1 MACTQK
7 YVDYVVEQINNAGL
21 IEGKKMFG
29 GYSMYSDGILFAL
42 ICDNKIFVKPTEG
55 GRKFIKDVVEAPAF
69 KGAKLSFLIGDK
81 IEDREW
87 ISTLVRI
94 TREELPVPKPKK
106 KKSKK

>member
-42 ICDNKIFVKPTEG
+42 INDDKLFVKPTEG

-69 KGAKLSFLIGDK
+69 KGAKLSFLIGEK
-81 IEDREW
+81 IEDIEW
-87 ISTLVRI
+87 ISTLVKI
-94 TREELPVPKPKK
+94 TREELPKPKPKK
-106 KKSKK
+106 KSKK